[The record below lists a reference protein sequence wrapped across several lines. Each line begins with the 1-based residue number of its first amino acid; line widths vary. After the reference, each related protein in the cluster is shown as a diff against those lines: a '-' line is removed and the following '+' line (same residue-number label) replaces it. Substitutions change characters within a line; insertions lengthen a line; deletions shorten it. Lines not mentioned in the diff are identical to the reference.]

1 MIASLP
7 LSVLPLSPS
16 LRLSLSLPSL
26 LSAVPCD
33 GLTSVSSTPL
43 TSRGP
48 STRENWLGSMVT
60 SPPPP
65 LPPSPPHRVRVV
77 TCVITGLKLSAL
89 VTRLVSCVGILKT
102 THVHAD
108 VYSCTCSEVDSNRI
122 FLANRPHHNP
132 TKKV

>member
-33 GLTSVSSTPL
+33 GLTSVSST
-43 TSRGP
+43 
-48 STRENWLGSMVT
+48 NWLGSMVT
-60 SPPPP
+60 YPPPP
-65 LPPSPPHRVRVV
+65 LPPSPPHRVRGV
-77 TCVITGLKLSAL
+77 TCIITGLRLSAL
-89 VTRLVSCVGILKT
+89 VTRLVSCVGIFYT
-102 THVHAD
+102 CTCVCMYNAC
-108 VYSCTCSEVDSNRI
+108 VYSCTCSEVDSDKI
-122 FLANRPHHNP
+122 FLANRPHHQP